1 MENEVFPGQ
10 INVIPIHIL
19 DETYKVNRLFDEDH
33 CKGLKGNEK
42 KNEERE
48 EVKKFLRK
56 LHDQYGGKKLVNLVN
71 KNLNVTEDCFLD
83 YTCAFD
89 ILDTIISEYFDE
101 RDMSKI
107 QEGLG
112 IENMMILLIT
122 IVINFFIMIY
132 LELVMKLTIMQFME

>member
-56 LHDQYGGKKLVNLVN
+56 LHDQYGGKKLANLVN
-71 KNLNVTEDCFLD
+71 SDLNVKEKCFLD
-83 YTCAFD
+83 YSCAYD
-89 ILDTIISEYFDE
+89 IFDTIVSEYFDE
-101 RDMSKI
+101 RNMTDIKN
-107 QEGLG
+107 GLD
-112 IENMMILLIT
+112 IDNMDEF
-122 IVINFFIMIY
+122 INDICYTFLY
-132 LELVMKLTIMQFME
+132 